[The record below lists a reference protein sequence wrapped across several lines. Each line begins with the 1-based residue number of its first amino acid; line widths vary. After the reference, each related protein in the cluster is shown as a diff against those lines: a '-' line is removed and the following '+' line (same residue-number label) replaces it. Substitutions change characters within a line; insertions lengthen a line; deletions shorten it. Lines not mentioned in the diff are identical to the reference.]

1 MGRTATTLTL
11 GLFLIGCAAS
21 DTDTREAAVASAHPL
36 ATEAGL
42 DVLEAGGNAYDAAV
56 ATAAVLGVVEPY
68 SAGMGGGGFW
78 VLQNTDGE
86 AVVVDARETAPGEAT
101 PDMYL
106 DSDGEPLPDRPSLN
120 GALAAGIP
128 GQPAAFAHITDEYGA
143 LSLSDNL
150 ADAIQHAREGFP
162 VDERY
167 RMLAGFRGDV
177 MRDYATT
184 RELYLDDKGESPE
197 KGTLI
202 HQHALADTMETL
214 AQQGH
219 EGFYRGEVA
228 EALLADVQ
236 AADGIWTLQD
246 LHDYE
251 LIERE
256 PRTIHF
262 DDTTIVTAPAPSSGG
277 IALAQM
283 FGMLEHRPVP
293 DGANRIERV
302 HLLSEMMRRA
312 YHDRAL
318 HLGDPDFTDI
328 PVTDL
333 LDSEYLAE
341 LAAGIDTGAATP
353 SSELSGPGTDGTHTT
368 HLSVVDDQGNAV
380 AATLS
385 INYPF
390 GSGVTSEKTGIVLNN
405 EMDDFSIKPGEP
417 NAWGLI
423 GGEANRVEP
432 GKRPLSSMSPSILNT
447 SEGLTVLGTPGG
459 SRIIT
464 MNFLALLDALDGM
477 PPAETVAR
485 SRFHHQ
491 YEPDAIQH
499 EPDTFSDDEK
509 SQLRALGHQLKDVD
523 RQYGNMQLIQRRHTG
538 ETAAAADPRGIGA
551 AEVRRITE

>member
-1 MGRTATTLTL
+1 MKRTASLAL
-11 GLFLIGCAAS
+11 SLFLIGCAS
-21 DTDTREAAVASAHPL
+21 TDTETQQAAVASAHPL

-68 SAGMGGGGFW
+68 AAGMGGGGFW
-78 VLQNTDGE
+78 VLQDGDGD
-86 AVVVDARETAPGEAT
+86 ALVVDARETAPGRAT

-128 GQPAAFAHITDEYGA
+128 GQPAALAHITGEYGT

-150 ADAIQHAREGFP
+150 ADAIHHAREGFP

-184 RELYLDDKGESPE
+184 RELFLDDEGKPPE
-197 KGTLI
+197 EGTLI
-202 HQHALADTMETL
+202 HQQALAETMEML
-214 AQQGH
+214 AEQGH
-219 EGFYRGEVA
+219 DGFYRGEVA

-236 AADGIWTLQD
+236 QAGGIWTLDD

-251 LIERE
+251 LIERS
-256 PRTIHF
+256 PRLVEF
-262 DDTTIVTAPAPSSGG
+262 GDATIVTAPAPSSGG

-283 FGMLEHRPVP
+283 FGMLEHRAVP
-293 DGANRIERV
+293 QDAERIERV

-312 YHDRAL
+312 YRDRAL

-328 PVTDL
+328 PVDRL
-333 LDSEYLAE
+333 LDSDYLAE
-341 LAAGIDTGAATP
+341 LATGIDAEAATP
-353 SSELSGPGTDGTHTT
+353 SSELTGPGTDGTHTT
-368 HLSVVDDQGNAV
+368 HLSVVDAEGNAV
-380 AATLS
+380 SATLS

-390 GSGVTSEKTGIVLNN
+390 GSGVTSQQTGIVLNN

-447 SEGLTVLGTPGG
+447 PEGLTILGTPGG

-464 MNFLALLDALDGM
+464 MNFLGLLDALDGTS
-477 PPAETVAR
+477 PETTVAR

-499 EPDTFSDDEK
+499 EPDTFSEDEK
-509 SQLRALGHQLKDVD
+509 SQLRTLGHELEDVG
-523 RQYGNMQLIQRRHTG
+523 REYGNMQLIQRQQTG
-538 ETAAAADPRGIGA
+538 ETSAAADPRGIGS
-551 AEVRRITE
+551 AEVRQLSE

>member
-1 MGRTATTLTL
+1 MRHTASLAL
-11 GLFLIGCAAS
+11 SLFLIGCAGT

-42 DVLEAGGNAYDAAV
+42 DVLESGGNAYDAAV

-68 SAGMGGGGFW
+68 AAGMGGGGFW
-78 VLQNTDGE
+78 LLQDDDGE
-86 AVVVDARETAPGEAT
+86 AVVIDARETAPGEAS

-106 DSDGEPLPDRPSLN
+106 DSNGEPLPDRPSLN

-128 GQPAAFAHITDEYGA
+128 GQPAALAHITEQYGA

-184 RELYLDDKGESPE
+184 RDLFLNADGEPPE
-197 KGTLI
+197 EGTLI
-202 HQHALADTMETL
+202 QQRALAETMETL
-214 AQQGH
+214 AEQGH
-219 EGFYRGEVA
+219 DGFYRGEVA
-228 EALLADVQ
+228 EALLTDVEQ
-236 AADGIWTLQD
+236 AEGIWTLAD

-256 PRTIHF
+256 PRQVQF
-262 DDTTIVTAPAPSSGG
+262 GEATIVTAPAPSSGG
-277 IALAQM
+277 IALAQL
-283 FGMLEHRPVP
+283 FGMLEHHPVP
-293 DGANRIERV
+293 DDAERTKRV

-312 YHDRAL
+312 YRDRAL

-328 PVTDL
+328 PVAEL
-333 LDSEYLAE
+333 LDSDYLAD
-341 LAAGIDTGAATP
+341 LAAGIDPEAATP

-368 HLSVVDDQGNAV
+368 HLSVVDDEGNAV
-380 AATLS
+380 SATLS

-390 GSGVTSEKTGIVLNN
+390 GSGVTSENTGIVLNN

-423 GGEANRVEP
+423 GGEANKVEP
-432 GKRPLSSMSPSILNT
+432 GKRPLSSMSPSIVNT
-447 SEGLTVLGTPGG
+447 PDELTVLGTPGG

-464 MNFLALLDALDGM
+464 MNFLGMLDALDGTS
-477 PPAETVAR
+477 PETTVAR

-491 YEPDAIQH
+491 YEPDAIEH

-509 SQLRALGHQLKDVD
+509 SQLKALGHELEDVG
-523 RQYGNMQLIQRRHTG
+523 REYGNMQLIQRRHTG
-538 ETAAAADPRGIGA
+538 ETSAAADPRGVGA
-551 AEVRRITE
+551 AEVRQLSE